1 MTTAARPDSDL
12 EAAARALASGLGLA
26 FLPRLPGTLPEMAQ
40 RFAVPAWLV
49 VERGRLRLFHAP
61 SGTEYAYHPNML
73 PVRARSVAQGQP
85 DLFVQAME
93 LRPGDAVLDCTLGF
107 GTEATLAAWLVGGTG
122 RVVGLES
129 VPALAAVTRAGMQ
142 SPPPSLSKVLI
153 AAMRRVHVVTA
164 DHVSFLRECAAGTFD
179 QVYFDPFFD
188 ERLPGSEG
196 SVSPLACFG
205 NASPLSVHAVQE
217 ARRVARRRV
226 VIKSPKREALP
237 PAIAAGVSES
247 VTVRRSRMV
256 YSVLLPLVPAPPS
269 SGTGDTPR
277 PPS

>member
-1 MTTAARPDSDL
+1 MTTAAKPDSDL
-12 EAAARALASGLGLA
+12 EAAARALAVSLGLA
-26 FLPRLPGTLPEMAQ
+26 FLPRLPGTLPDMAG
-40 RFAVPAWLV
+40 RLAVPTLLV

-61 SGTEYAYHPNML
+61 SSTEYAYHPNML
-73 PVRARSVAQGQP
+73 PVRARSVARGAP
-85 DLFVQAME
+85 DLFVQAMA

-107 GTEATLAAWLVGGTG
+107 GTEATLAAWLVGETG

-142 SPPPSLSKVLI
+142 APPPSLTKALI
-153 AAMRRVHVVTA
+153 AAMRRVQVVTA
-164 DHVSFLRECAAGTFD
+164 DHASFLRDCPAGTFD

-188 ERLPGSEG
+188 ERLPGSEA

-205 NASPLSVHAVQE
+205 NVSALSDEAVQE

-237 PAIAAGVSES
+237 PTIAAGVSES
-247 VTVRRSRMV
+247 ITLPRSRMV
-256 YSVLLPLVPAPPS
+256 YSVLLPLVPALS
-269 SGTGDTPR
+269 
-277 PPS
+277 